1 MNKQRQ
7 ELINRRNEMD
17 LTHDLVAIKAG
28 ISRSY
33 YTNIEAGRK
42 DPSMKVMKR
51 IADALE
57 TTVDSIFFTYN
68 VPKGNKNTA

>member
-1 MNKQRQ
+1 MEQRE
-7 ELINRRNEMD
+7 ELIKRRNE
-17 LTHDLVAIKAG
+17 LKFTHDSVAIRAE
-28 ISRSY
+28 ISRAY

-57 TTVDSIFFTYN
+57 TTVDAIFFNYQ
-68 VPKGNKNTA
+68 VPNRNSKRTA